1 MLLKSIDNVPTE
13 RVTEEVQDVIQ
24 DLGQVDSK
32 DWKYTWN
39 GDDINRLYNLNNACK
54 NLPVPSNWFWAADA
68 EMMIVSRAFSIKNEW
83 NFA

>member
-1 MLLKSIDNVPTE
+1 MLFKISVKSIQRIE
-13 RVTEEVQDVIQ
+13 
-24 DLGQVDSK
+24 
-32 DWKYTWN
+32 KYTWN